1 MHNKIEVNLSLSP
14 SATYNTI
21 EANIIKKSCS
31 RTFVDTALCISE
43 AMFVTTPTNFTPANP
58 LEYPKFPRHV
68 RAEIGRRLFREK
80 NPLGTTEPWTR
91 SSVGRGKCRLPS
103 HNALSARSA
112 AAIVSDPRRRIRRKR
127 RPISASP
134 AESKACCVALFRER
148 EIFVPNAAEIIT
160 CYHGINYGDQHTR
173 MILKGKVRVDFS
185 FLEH

>member
-1 MHNKIEVNLSLSP
+1 MHNKIEVNLSP

-21 EANIIKKSCS
+21 EANIIKKSCQEHS
-31 RTFVDTALCISE
+31 LTLLSVFQKPCS
-43 AMFVTTPTNFTPANP
+43 PTNFTPANP

-127 RPISASP
+127 RPISASL

-148 EIFVPNAAEIIT
+148 EIFVPNATEIIT